1 MIAFFLKIELYE
13 KNKYITMIEYIIIFR
28 RGLLAVIIMNCINMI
43 AVDEVV
49 SRTQIILCN
58 VYILLH
64 LIENILTTEYELID

>member
-1 MIAFFLKIELYE
+1 
-13 KNKYITMIEYIIIFR
+13 MIEYIIIFR